1 MEVSAAIVELDNKE
15 NIPPRS
21 AEILNS
27 MPSKE
32 KSLKKKKKGRTNLTR
47 KPLRDIT
54 HLIVNTPIAIS
65 LCDFPSLLPPEV
77 SSNPRK
83 RRAADDDE
91 DGEDKIRIHSFRKKS
106 AMIHFR

>member
-1 MEVSAAIVELDNKE
+1 MEVSAAIFELENKE

-21 AEILNS
+21 AEKVN
-27 MPSKE
+27 PVASKN
-32 KSLKKKKKGRTNLTR
+32 KSLKKKKRRSNLTR

-65 LCDFPSLLPPEV
+65 LCNFPEV
-77 SSNPRK
+77 FSNPTKRK
-83 RRAADDDE
+83 ATDADE
-91 DGEDKIRIHSFRKKS
+91 AKIHIHSFRKNP